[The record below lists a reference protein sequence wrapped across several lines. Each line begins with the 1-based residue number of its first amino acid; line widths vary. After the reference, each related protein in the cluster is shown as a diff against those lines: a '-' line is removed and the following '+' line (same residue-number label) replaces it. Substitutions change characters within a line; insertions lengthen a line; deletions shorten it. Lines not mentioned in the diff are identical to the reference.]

1 MRQAGP
7 EVSKVPCAGLLHAD
21 VLMPHWLQGDA
32 HRVDWIAGFLDA
44 MLQIP
49 KRDCMHTQGLAQLS
63 GPIEEV
69 LQDYKARAVAS
80 GQTFER
86 VIRLE
91 AAVLGW

>member
-1 MRQAGP
+1 MCR
-7 EVSKVPCAGLLHAD
+7 CHDLFHYN
-21 VLMPHWLQGDA
+21 A
-32 HRVDWIAGFLDA
+32 HRVKRLAGVLDA

-49 KRDCMHTQGLAQLS
+49 KRDCMCARGLAQLW
-63 GPIEEV
+63 GPMETV
-69 LQDYKARAVAS
+69 LQEYKACAVAS